1 MKTTLITPSAVML
14 TLASVLWLTGCAQ
27 SLSSNSPHNTPYE
40 QAPMGRET
48 GDVESARVHTELGA
62 EYFRLKRYEVAL
74 EEFNTAIERSAN
86 YALAYNGLG
95 LVYAAIGDQ
104 SRAEEAFKRA
114 IQLQPGNSESHN
126 NYGRYLCDQGKYEAS
141 QKEFLQAI
149 KNPLYKTPQVALY
162 NAGVCALRA
171 QQKTQAE
178 NFFFQALQVDPL
190 AHASAYQLANLQ
202 FSRGEPVLALNTL
215 QNSVNVA
222 PSPESLF
229 LAVRVCRALQMADD
243 ANYYSVQ
250 LHKLFPNANET
261 KQLLKME

>member
-1 MKTTLITPSAVML
+1 MKTTFFTPSAVML
-14 TLASVLWLTGCAQ
+14 TLATALWLNGCAQ
-27 SLSSNSPHNTPYE
+27 NPSTSNNSPYDQ
-40 QAPMGRET
+40 QAIGRET

-74 EEFNTAIERSAN
+74 EEFNTAIERSPS

-95 LVYAAIGDQ
+95 LVYATLGEKA
-104 SRAEEAFKRA
+104 RAEEAFKRS
-114 IQLQPGNSESHN
+114 IQLQPSNSESHN
-126 NYGRYLCDQGKYEAS
+126 NYGRFLCDQGKFEAS
-141 QKEFLQAI
+141 QNEFALAV

-162 NAGVCALRA
+162 NAGVCAMRA
-171 QQKTQAE
+171 QQNKQAE

-190 AHASAYQLANLQ
+190 SHASAYQLANLQ
-202 FSRGEPVLALNTL
+202 FSRGEPALALNTL

-222 PSPESLF
+222 PTPESLF
-229 LAVRVCRALQMADD
+229 LAVRICRALHMSDD
-243 ANYYSVQ
+243 ATYYSVQ

>member
-1 MKTTLITPSAVML
+1 MKTTLFTPSAVML
-14 TLASVLWLTGCAQ
+14 TLASALWLSGCAQ
-27 SLSSNSPHNTPYE
+27 NPSSSSNNNSPYDQQPI
-40 QAPMGRET
+40 GRET

-74 EEFNTAIERSAN
+74 EEFSTAIERSPN

-95 LVYAAIGDQ
+95 LVYASLGDQ
-104 SRAEEAFKRA
+104 VRAEEAFKRA
-114 IQLQPGNSESHN
+114 IQLQPANSESHN
-126 NYGRYLCDQGKYEAS
+126 NYGRFLCEQGNYDAS
-141 QKEFLQAI
+141 QKEFMLAV

-178 NFFFQALQVDPL
+178 NYFFHALQVDPL

-202 FSRGEPVLALNTL
+202 FSRGEAALALNTI

-222 PSPESLF
+222 PTPESLF
-229 LAVRVCRALQMADD
+229 LAVRVCRALQMPDD
-243 ANYYSVQ
+243 ASYYSVQ

>member
-1 MKTTLITPSAVML
+1 MTSPLYKPFAVVFAMTLS
-14 TLASVLWLTGCAQ
+14 LWLPGCAQ
-27 SLSSNSPHNTPYE
+27 TPSSSSQNQPYD
-40 QAPMGRET
+40 QQPIGRES

-62 EYFRLKRYEVAL
+62 EYFRLKRFDVAL
-74 EEFNTAIERSAN
+74 EEFNTAIDRSPN

-95 LVYAAIGDQ
+95 LVYAALGEK
-104 SRAEEAFKRA
+104 SRAETAFKRA

-126 NYGRYLCDQGKYEAS
+126 NYGRFLCDQGQYDAS
-141 QKEFLQAI
+141 QKEFLQAV
-149 KNPLYKTPQVALY
+149 KNPLYKTPQIALY

-171 QQKTQAE
+171 QQKPQAE
-178 NFFFQALQVDPL
+178 QYFFQALQIDPL

-202 FSRGEPVLALNTL
+202 FGRGEAQLALNTL

-222 PSPESLF
+222 PTPESLF
-229 LAVRVCRALQMADD
+229 LAVRICRSLQLADD
-243 ANYYSVQ
+243 ASYYSVQ

>member
-1 MKTTLITPSAVML
+1 MKTTYFTPSAVML
-14 TLASVLWLTGCAQ
+14 TLASALWLAGCAQ
-27 SLSSNSPHNTPYE
+27 NPSGANSTPYD
-40 QAPMGRET
+40 QQPIGRET

-74 EEFNTAIERSAN
+74 EEFNTAIERSPN

-95 LVYAAIGDQ
+95 LVYAALGELP
-104 SRAEEAFKRA
+104 RAEEAFKRA
-114 IQLQPGNSESHN
+114 IQLQPANSESHN
-126 NYGRYLCDQGKYEAS
+126 NYGRFLCDQGKYDAS
-141 QKEFLQAI
+141 QKEFLLAV

-178 NFFFQALQVDPL
+178 NYFFQALQVDPL

-202 FSRGEPVLALNTL
+202 YNRGEAALAMNTL
-215 QNSVNVA
+215 QNTVNVA
-222 PSPESLF
+222 PSPESLW
-229 LAVRVCRALQMADD
+229 LAVRICRTLHMADD
-243 ANYYSVQ
+243 ASYYSIQ

-261 KQLLKME
+261 KQLQKME